1 MYDEDDLLP
10 ISALQHLAFCPRQC
24 ALIYVEGLWAENRL
38 TTEGKLL
45 HERTHLPQAETR
57 RDLRTVRGLR
67 LHCLRLGLV
76 GQADVV
82 EFHRAGSDTSAAED
96 DDPLAWLDVPGDD
109 EPQDDEELG
118 TGNAQGVE
126 VPGLS
131 GLWRPFPVEY
141 KRGKVKPGSY
151 DEVQLCAQALCL
163 EEMLRAVIPRGALY
177 YGQPRRR
184 QPVGFTRALREET
197 EAIARRLHELVG
209 AGVTPPARREPKCR
223 GCSMLDH
230 CLPSRGHAPRSARNY
245 LATAA
250 AEALREEVP

>member
-57 RDLRTVRGLR
+57 RDVRTVRGLR
-67 LHCLRLGLV
+67 LHSLRLGLV

-82 EFHRAGSDTSAAED
+82 EFHRVASPTDTAE
-96 DDPLAWLDVPGDD
+96 DDPLAWLDDYTDD
-109 EPQDDEELG
+109 EPECADEPPSDG
-118 TGNAQGVE
+118 AAAVE

-131 GLWRPFPVEY
+131 GLWQPFPVEY
-141 KRGKVKPGSY
+141 KRGKVKPDSY

-184 QPVGFTRALREET
+184 QPVEFTPALREET
-197 EAIARRLHELVG
+197 EALARRLHELVT

-223 GCSMLDH
+223 GCSMLDQ

-245 LATAA
+245 LTTAA